1 MSEIETIKQAIL
13 QCVLQS
19 SHRMTRPDIERELRK
34 QLSVSRK
41 EIGMVLKLLLAEN
54 ELKYTSPDGHSFVEI
69 SRDKAIRVTDRI
81 VLKPPDI
88 SFEAAEKDV
97 VIDLAF
103 GASFGSGAHPTT
115 RMALAGIEYALCEK
129 KFLTDHPRSSALDI
143 GTGSGVLAIAA
154 VKMGIAHAVGIDI
167 DPCARAEASENVKL
181 NGLSD
186 KITIEDRDIGTM
198 SRKFPMILANL
209 RLPTLK
215 YMFPK
220 ISELIELN
228 GIIIISGI
236 YTDEISELDS
246 LYADRFI
253 REWKNDLSG
262 WSALIYRS

>member
-1 MSEIETIKQAIL
+1 MSEIETIKRAIMR
-13 QCVLQS
+13 CVSQS
-19 SHRMTRPDIERELRK
+19 RHRMTRPDIERELRK
-34 QLSVSRK
+34 QLSAGRK
-41 EIGMVLKLLLAEN
+41 EIGMALKLLLAEN
-54 ELKYTSPDGHSFVEI
+54 ELKYTSPDGHSFIEI

-88 SFEAAEKDV
+88 SFEASEKDV

-115 RMALAGIEYALCEK
+115 RLALAGIEYALCEK

-181 NGLSD
+181 NGLSG
-186 KITIEDRDIGTM
+186 KITIEDRGIYAI
-198 SRKFPMILANL
+198 SRKFSMILANL

-220 ISELIELN
+220 ISELVKPN
-228 GIIIISGI
+228 GIIVISGI
-236 YTDEISELDS
+236 YTSEIPDSDS
-246 LYADRFI
+246 LYTNRFV
-253 REWKNDLSG
+253 REWKNDASG
-262 WSALIYRS
+262 WSALIYRA

>member
-1 MSEIETIKQAIL
+1 MCDAIP
-13 QCVLQS
+13 S
-19 SHRMTRPDIERELRK
+19 SDDRPDIERELRK
-34 QLSVSRK
+34 QFSVGRK
-41 EIGMVLKLLLAEN
+41 EISSALKLLLAEN
-54 ELKYTSPDGHSFVEI
+54 ELKYTSPDGHSFIEV

-88 SFEAAEKDV
+88 SFDSHTDDV

-103 GASFGSGAHPTT
+103 GASFGSGSHPTT
-115 RMALAGIEYALCEK
+115 RLALAGIEYALYEK
-129 KFLTDHPRSSALDI
+129 NLLTDHVQSSALDI

-186 KITIEDRDIGTM
+186 KIIIEDRNIDTI
-198 SRKFPMILANL
+198 SRKFSMILANL

-220 ISELIELN
+220 ISQLIEPG
-228 GIIIISGI
+228 GIIVISGI
-236 YTDEISELDS
+236 YTHEVSDS
-246 LYADRFI
+246 DMLYANRFV
-253 REWKNDLSG
+253 REWKNDATG
-262 WSALIYRS
+262 WTALIYRA